1 VVLSQVSAVNV
12 RQPVRTAADAPGRQA
27 SLRATVS
34 AYVALCKP
42 RIVEL
47 LLITAVPT
55 LFLAYR
61 GLPSLSVSVVVVLGG
76 ALAAGSANA
85 LNCYIDRDIDEIMRR
100 TSTRPLVRQTVAPRS
115 ALIFGIVL
123 GVVSV
128 ALFAVT
134 TNLLAAGL
142 TLAAI
147 FYYVVIYTI
156 LLKRHTSQSTLWGG
170 ACGAAP
176 VLIAWAAATGTVPTP
191 AWLLFAVTTNL
202 LAAGLTLAAIFYYV
216 VIYTILLKRHT
227 SQSTLWGGAC
237 GAAPVLIAW
246 AAATGPVPA
255 PAWLL
260 FAVVFFWQPPHF
272 WALAI
277 KYRDDYRSAGIPM
290 LPVVASVRRVLA
302 ESVVYSW
309 LMVAASLAVWPWAG
323 PLYGA
328 VAIVAGAAFLYEVHR
343 LFHLS
348 RQTAAADAAGASS
361 GDGLVTMRLFHLS
374 LVYLTVVFAAV
385 AAGAFIR

>member
-1 VVLSQVSAVNV
+1 
-12 RQPVRTAADAPGRQA
+12 
-27 SLRATVS
+27 
-34 AYVALCKP
+34 
-42 RIVEL
+42 
-47 LLITAVPT
+47 
-55 LFLAYR
+55 
-61 GLPSLSVSVVVVLGG
+61 
-76 ALAAGSANA
+76 
-85 LNCYIDRDIDEIMRR
+85 
-100 TSTRPLVRQTVAPRS
+100 
-115 ALIFGIVL
+115 VL

-176 VLIAWAAATGTVPTP
+176 VLIAWAAATGTVP
-191 AWLLFAVTTNL
+191 
-202 LAAGLTLAAIFYYV
+202 
-216 VIYTILLKRHT
+216 
-227 SQSTLWGGAC
+227 
-237 GAAPVLIAW
+237 
-246 AAATGPVPA
+246 A

-260 FAVVFFWQPPHF
+260 FGVVFFWQPPHF

-348 RQTAAADAAGASS
+348 GQTVAADAAGAAGG

-374 LVYLTVVFAAV
+374 VVYLTVVFAAV
-385 AAGAFIR
+385 AAGVFIR

>member
-1 VVLSQVSAVNV
+1 VSVVNV
-12 RQPVRTAADAPGRQA
+12 RRQASSAADAPGQVR
-27 SLRATVS
+27 LRDTVG

-55 LFLAYR
+55 LFLACK
-61 GLPSLSVSVVVVLGG
+61 GLPPLLVTVVVVLGG

-85 LNCYIDRDIDEIMRR
+85 LNCYIDRDIDQVMRR
-100 TSTRPLVRQTVAPRS
+100 TSRRPLVSHTVAPRS
-115 ALIFGIVL
+115 ALIFGLVL

-147 FYYVVIYTI
+147 FYYVVIYTM

-176 VLIAWAAATGTVPTP
+176 VVIAWAAATGTLSWP
-191 AWLLFAVTTNL
+191 AWLLF
-202 LAAGLTLAAIFYYV
+202 G
-216 VIYTILLKRHT
+216 
-227 SQSTLWGGAC
+227 
-237 GAAPVLIAW
+237 
-246 AAATGPVPA
+246 
-255 PAWLL
+255 
-260 FAVVFFWQPPHF
+260 VVFFWQPPHF

-277 KYRDDYRSAGIPM
+277 KYRDDYRAAGIPM
-290 LPVVASVRRVLA
+290 LPVVASVRRVMA

-309 LMVAASLAVWPWAG
+309 LMVAVSLAVWPWAG

-328 VAIVAGAAFLYEVHR
+328 VAIVAGLAFLYEVHR
-343 LFHLS
+343 LYRLS
-348 RQTAAADAAGASS
+348 RTSDAVAGEEPGDAAGTE
-361 GDGLVTMRLFHLS
+361 GLVTMRLFHLS
-374 LVYLTVVFAAV
+374 IAYLTVVFAAV

>member
-1 VVLSQVSAVNV
+1 MSAVNV
-12 RQPVRTAADAPGRQA
+12 RPQVNAAPRQRQRQR
-27 SLRATVS
+27 LGATVR

-61 GLPSLSVSVVVVLGG
+61 GLPSLLVTVVVVVGG

-100 TSTRPLVRQTVAPRS
+100 TSSRPLVKQTVAPRS
-115 ALIFGIVL
+115 ALVFGLAL
-123 GVVSV
+123 GVISV

-147 FYYVVIYTI
+147 VYYVVIYTM

-170 ACGAAP
+170 VCGAAP
-176 VLIAWAAATGTVPTP
+176 VLIAWAAATGS
-191 AWLLFAVTTNL
+191 L
-202 LAAGLTLAAIFYYV
+202 
-216 VIYTILLKRHT
+216 
-227 SQSTLWGGAC
+227 S
-237 GAAPVLIAW
+237 W
-246 AAATGPVPA
+246 AAA
-255 PAWLL
+255 LL
-260 FAVVFFWQPPHF
+260 FLVVFFWQPPHF

-277 KYRDDYRSAGIPM
+277 KYREDYRRAGIPM

-302 ESVVYSW
+302 ESVIDSW
-309 LMVAASLAVWPWAG
+309 LMVAASLALWHWTG
-323 PLYGA
+323 PVYEVVAA
-328 VAIVAGAAFLYEVHR
+328 VLGGAFLYEVHR
-343 LFHLS
+343 LHRAS
-348 RQTAAADAAGASS
+348 RRQAG
-361 GDGLVTMRLFHLS
+361 GEEKLVTMRLFHLS
-374 LVYLTVVFAAV
+374 LVYLTLLFTAV
-385 AAGAFIR
+385 ATGALIR

>member
-1 VVLSQVSAVNV
+1 MVLSQVSAVNV
-12 RQPVRTAADAPGRQA
+12 RGPVRTATDAPGQQA

-61 GLPSLSVSVVVVLGG
+61 GLPSLSVTVVVVLGG

-100 TSTRPLVRQTVAPRS
+100 TSTRPLVRHTVAPRS
-115 ALIFGIVL
+115 ALVFGIVL

-176 VLIAWAAATGTVPTP
+176 VLIAWAAATGT
-191 AWLLFAVTTNL
+191 
-202 LAAGLTLAAIFYYV
+202 
-216 VIYTILLKRHT
+216 
-227 SQSTLWGGAC
+227 
-237 GAAPVLIAW
+237 
-246 AAATGPVPA
+246 VPA

-328 VAIVAGAAFLYEVHR
+328 VAIVAGGAFLYEVHR

-348 RQTAAADAAGASS
+348 RETDAAGAD
-361 GDGLVTMRLFHLS
+361 GADGLVTMRLFHLS

>member
-1 VVLSQVSAVNV
+1 VSAVNV
-12 RQPVRTAADAPGRQA
+12 RPHVDAARQGPRQPRPLTATLG
-27 SLRATVS
+27 

-61 GLPSLSVSVVVVLGG
+61 GLPSLLVTVVVVVGG

-100 TSTRPLVRQTVAPRS
+100 TSGRPLVRHTVAPRS
-115 ALIFGIVL
+115 ALIFGLSL
-123 GVVSV
+123 GAVSV
-128 ALFAVT
+128 TLFALT

-147 FYYVVIYTI
+147 AYYVVIYTM
-156 LLKRHTSQSTLWGG
+156 LLKRHTAQSTLWGG
-170 ACGAAP
+170 VCGAAP
-176 VLIAWAAATGTVPTP
+176 VLIAWAAARGS
-191 AWLLFAVTTNL
+191 L
-202 LAAGLTLAAIFYYV
+202 
-216 VIYTILLKRHT
+216 
-227 SQSTLWGGAC
+227 S
-237 GAAPVLIAW
+237 W
-246 AAATGPVPA
+246 ASL
-255 PAWLL
+255 LL

-302 ESVVYSW
+302 ESVVDSW
-309 LMVAASLAVWPWAG
+309 LMVAASLALWRWAG
-323 PLYGA
+323 PVYGA
-328 VAIVAGAAFLYEVHR
+328 TAVVLGAVFLYEVHR
-343 LFHLS
+343 LYHAS
-348 RQTAAADAAGASS
+348 RGAPDDAKP
-361 GDGLVTMRLFHLS
+361 VTMRLFHLS
-374 LVYLTVVFAAV
+374 LVYLTLLFAAV
-385 AAGAFIR
+385 AAGALAG

>member
-1 VVLSQVSAVNV
+1 VSAVNV
-12 RQPVRTAADAPGRQA
+12 RPQAAPVQE
-27 SLRATVS
+27 RAQQLTRLSDKVR

-61 GLPSLSVSVVVVLGG
+61 GLPSLIVTVVVVVGG

-85 LNCYIDRDIDEIMRR
+85 LNCYIDRDIDQVMRR
-100 TSTRPLVRQTVAPRS
+100 TSARPLVRHTVAPRS
-115 ALIFGIVL
+115 ALVF
-123 GVVSV
+123 GVVMGVISV
-128 ALFAVT
+128 MLFAAT

-147 FYYVVIYTI
+147 LYYVVIYTM

-170 ACGAAP
+170 VCGAAP
-176 VLIAWAAATGTVPTP
+176 VLIAWAAATGS
-191 AWLLFAVTTNL
+191 L
-202 LAAGLTLAAIFYYV
+202 
-216 VIYTILLKRHT
+216 
-227 SQSTLWGGAC
+227 S
-237 GAAPVLIAW
+237 W
-246 AAATGPVPA
+246 AAT
-255 PAWLL
+255 LL

-309 LMVAASLAVWPWAG
+309 LMVAASLALWHWAG
-323 PLYGA
+323 PVFGVTAA
-328 VAIVAGAAFLYEVHR
+328 VLGGAFLFEVHR
-343 LFHLS
+343 LYRVS
-348 RQTAAADAAGASS
+348 RSPADA
-361 GDGLVTMRLFHLS
+361 DRLVTMRLFHLS
-374 LVYLTVVFAAV
+374 LVYLTLLFAAV
-385 AAGAFIR
+385 AVGTLVR

>member
-1 VVLSQVSAVNV
+1 MSAVNV
-12 RQPVRTAADAPGRQA
+12 RQPISTAADSERRL
-27 SLRATVS
+27 SSVRATVG

-55 LFLAYR
+55 LFLAYK
-61 GLPSLSVSVVVVLGG
+61 GLPSLLVTVVVVLGG

-100 TSTRPLVRQTVAPRS
+100 TSSRPLVKNTVSPRS
-115 ALIFGIVL
+115 ALIFGLVL

-128 ALFAVT
+128 VLFAAT

-147 FYYVVIYTI
+147 CYYVVIYTM

-176 VLIAWAAATGTVPTP
+176 VVIAWASATGSLSWP
-191 AWLLFAVTTNL
+191 AWLLF
-202 LAAGLTLAAIFYYV
+202 G
-216 VIYTILLKRHT
+216 
-227 SQSTLWGGAC
+227 
-237 GAAPVLIAW
+237 
-246 AAATGPVPA
+246 
-255 PAWLL
+255 
-260 FAVVFFWQPPHF
+260 VVFFWQPPHF

-277 KYRDDYRSAGIPM
+277 KYRDDYRLAGIPM
-290 LPVVASVRRVLA
+290 LPVVASVHRVLV

-309 LMVAASLAVWPWAG
+309 LMVAVSLAVWPWAG

-343 LFHLS
+343 LLRLS
-348 RQTAAADAAGASS
+348 RSAGSDPSADSDRAGTDGTS
-361 GDGLVTMRLFHLS
+361 GGEGLVTMRLFHLS
-374 LVYLTVVFAAV
+374 ILYLTLVFAGV